1 MRSLLGIYPNY
12 DRSRLALRGKAFANQ
27 AGGTRQ
33 VSNQGVNDMQARIR
47 IIKRGTAKGLNGF
60 SAKPTTKS
68 DRQLERETVDTV
80 KGWVADW
87 HERKVQLQTA
97 ADALVRSMDI
107 RRDGTMQRLARVN

>member
-1 MRSLLGIYPNY
+1 
-12 DRSRLALRGKAFANQ
+12 
-27 AGGTRQ
+27 
-33 VSNQGVNDMQARIR
+33 MQARIR
-47 IIKRGTAKGLNGF
+47 IIKRGTAKDMNGF

-97 ADALVRSMDI
+97 ADALICSIGI
-107 RRDGTMQRLARVN
+107 RRDATTQRLVGVQ